1 MRRINICEERGSGID
16 KVISG
21 CELYQLP
28 APEFISG
35 DNFTRVVLYAPKAFS
50 QMDRNDKIR
59 ACFQHCALQYV
70 SGENMTN
77 ESLRERFG
85 IEPQN
90 YATASR
96 IISDTIESGLVKD
109 YDPDNKSRKY
119 AKYVPFWV

>member
-1 MRRINICEERGSGID
+1 
-16 KVISG
+16 
-21 CELYQLP
+21 
-28 APEFISG
+28 
-35 DNFTRVVLYAPKAFS
+35 
-50 QMDRNDKIR
+50 
-59 ACFQHCALQYV
+59 LQYV

-96 IISDTIESGLVKD
+96 IISDAIESGLVKD

>member
-1 MRRINICEERGSGID
+1 
-16 KVISG
+16 
-21 CELYQLP
+21 
-28 APEFISG
+28 
-35 DNFTRVVLYAPKAFS
+35 
-50 QMDRNDKIR
+50 
-59 ACFQHCALQYV
+59 
-70 SGENMTN
+70 
-77 ESLRERFG
+77 LRERFG